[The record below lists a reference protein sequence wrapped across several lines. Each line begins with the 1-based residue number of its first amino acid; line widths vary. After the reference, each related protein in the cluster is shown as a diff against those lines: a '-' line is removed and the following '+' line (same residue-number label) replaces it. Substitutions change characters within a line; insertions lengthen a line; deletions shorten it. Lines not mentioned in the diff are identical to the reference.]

1 MSPSQAKLVREIQ
14 RHLSVVTDLMAEL
27 NATASPGCCHPDGS
41 RTEMTLMGAKT
52 RSFFCRECRTT
63 IETTA
68 LVGPSEVVDGT
79 ATWPPRSF
87 G

>member
-1 MSPSQAKLVREIQ
+1 MNSNQAKLLREIQ
-14 RHLSVVTDLMAEL
+14 RHLSIATDLMAKL
-27 NATASPGCCHPDGS
+27 NENAFSGCVHPDGS
-41 RTEMTLMGAKT
+41 RSDMTLMGAKT

-68 LVGPSEVVDGT
+68 LVGPSEPVGT
-79 ATWPPRSF
+79 KTWPPRSF